1 MSTPQTKSERKMA
14 KKLGKVSLLCDEEL
28 ALILT
33 KLLDP
38 SDRKSFSQV
47 CKQWLRV
54 EGLNRSS
61 IRFLRPDFLRLALP
75 RFPNIVTFETPNS
88 ISDTDLEFISQTC
101 PKIEVLNLN
110 LVTTSLDLGLK
121 CLGLPALANGCPKL
135 SKVILTGRSSI
146 TDQISV
152 SLINLAKNLTYLDLG
167 CCLEVSDKSLEAI
180 GFCSSIRYLSLEWCC
195 KITDKGLGFLAN
207 GSCSKTLK
215 TLILAWCDRISD
227 SGVSHLRRMH
237 CLEHLSLAN
246 CGRKITDT
254 GGVAIS
260 AISTLKKLSL
270 VALVRVTD
278 RTVVTL
284 AEKCINLE
292 VIDLSDCRLTGA
304 SIRAFARHK
313 LLQSFVLRFC
323 NVSEND
329 LDHLVSR
336 CRSLKSVVLD
346 SETLNQIRPRLRKRA
361 IKVVT
366 VC

>member
-1 MSTPQTKSERKMA
+1 MA
-14 KKLGKVSLLCDEEL
+14 KKLGKASFLCDEEL

-33 KLLDP
+33 KVLDP

-54 EGLNRSS
+54 DGLNRSS
-61 IRFLRPDFLRLALP
+61 IRFLRPDFLRLTLS
-75 RFPNIVTFETPNS
+75 RFPNLVVFETPNS

-152 SLINLAKNLTYLDLG
+152 SLVNLVKNLTYLDLG

-180 GFCSSIRYLSLEWCC
+180 GFGSSISYLSLEWCC
-195 KITDKGLGFLAN
+195 QITDKGLGFLVN

-215 TLILAWCDRISD
+215 TLILAWCERITD
-227 SGVSHLRRMH
+227 AGVVHLKEMQ
-237 CLEHLSLAN
+237 CLEHLNLAN

-270 VALVRVTD
+270 VALVKVTD
-278 RTVVTL
+278 RTIVAL
-284 AEKCINLE
+284 AENCFNLE

-304 SIRAFARHK
+304 GIRAFASHK
-313 LLQSFVLRFC
+313 LLQSIVLRFC
-323 NVSEND
+323 NISGDN
-329 LDHLVSR
+329 LDNLVFR
-336 CRSLKSVVLD
+336 CGSLKSIVLD
-346 SETLNQIRPRLRKRA
+346 SETLNQMRPRLRKRTR
-361 IKVVT
+361 KVVT
-366 VC
+366 MGLMA

>member
-1 MSTPQTKSERKMA
+1 MA

-38 SDRKSFSQV
+38 ADRKSFSQV

-61 IRFLRPDFLRLALP
+61 IRLLRPDFLRQALP

-110 LVTTSLDLGLK
+110 LVTTSWDLGLK

-180 GFCSSIRYLSLEWCC
+180 GFCSWISYLSLEWCC
-195 KITDKGLGFLAN
+195 QITDKGLGFLAN

-215 TLILAWCDRISD
+215 TLILAWCEGITDV
-227 SGVSHLRRMH
+227 GVSHLQRMH
-237 CLEHLSLAN
+237 CLEHLNLAN
-246 CGRKITDT
+246 CGRRITDT

-270 VALVRVTD
+270 IALVKVSDRTIVAL
-278 RTVVTL
+278 
-284 AEKCINLE
+284 AENCLNLE
-292 VIDLSDCRLTGA
+292 VIDLSDCRLTGV
-304 SIRAFARHK
+304 SIRAFSSHK
-313 LLQSFVLRFC
+313 LLQSIVLRFC
-323 NVSEND
+323 NVSGHNLE
-329 LDHLVSR
+329 HLVR
-336 CRSLKSVVLD
+336 GCPSLKSVVLD
-346 SETLNQIRPRLRKRA
+346 SETLIQMKPQLGKRTR
-361 IKVVT
+361 KVVT
-366 VC
+366 MC